1 MQFTQGRK
9 TQVRIYR
16 IQPSL
21 PLASGFREHTEC
33 TRPKPP
39 ISGWSRLGKEFM
51 MQLSQSRK
59 TQLCIYH
66 IQPSLPLAS
75 GFREHTECTQ
85 PEPLAS
91 S

>member
-21 PLASGFREHTEC
+21 PLVG
-33 TRPKPP
+33 
-39 ISGWSRLGKEFM
+39 
-51 MQLSQSRK
+51 
-59 TQLCIYH
+59 
-66 IQPSLPLAS
+66 

-85 PEPLAS
+85 LEPPFFG
-91 S
+91 